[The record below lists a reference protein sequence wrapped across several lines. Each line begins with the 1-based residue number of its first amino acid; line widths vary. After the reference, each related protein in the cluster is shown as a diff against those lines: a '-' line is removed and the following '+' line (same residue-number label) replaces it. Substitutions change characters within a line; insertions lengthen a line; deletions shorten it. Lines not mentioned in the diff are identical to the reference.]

1 MCEPIVKAHGFLR
14 VDSNTMELESDED
27 LALGLDKVKVGL
39 DIANTDELE
48 QVKAPKN
55 EKRKTSGLALM
66 HGVTRIRSIGEKTV
80 VDYNKNGVSICE
92 NGHKLQS
99 FIRSCVRRHIPITH
113 AFWKPLSIEV
123 KEKVYNMVKGAFI
136 VDGQSKKVIMKTPG
150 VAFRQFKSW
159 LTTQHIMLFV
169 DEPQLLIDH
178 YKKIDF
184 P

>member
-1 MCEPIVKAHGFLR
+1 
-14 VDSNTMELESDED
+14 MELESDED

-80 VDYNKNGVSICE
+80 VDYNKNGVTICE

-99 FIRSCVRRHIPITH
+99 FIRSCVRRHPNYTCILEAT
-113 AFWKPLSIEV
+113 
-123 KEKVYNMVKGAFI
+123 
-136 VDGQSKKVIMKTPG
+136 
-150 VAFRQFKSW
+150 
-159 LTTQHIMLFV
+159 
-169 DEPQLLIDH
+169 ID
-178 YKKIDF
+178 
-184 P
+184 